1 MIYDANITTRARNYD
16 PVVGEGSSEGDLQ
29 RSDSAGEVLVGNNLF
44 HRDQIINTDA
54 DSRQLNPG
62 PAVSAYD
69 TIGRADD
76 KNLRSKNPGS
86 ETSVRRGRETKSDTH
101 TPKTN
106 QKRKS
111 ETNTAQECNDDA
123 GARSQKPDER
133 EETGRGGDKSRLT
146 SDPIVAPDGKIM
158 NYEQFKVQQIQDES
172 LSDIWHK
179 ARVGHPRFFISD
191 KGILFSKV
199 ENAGWEGHATG
210 NVLVAPMACREQI
223 LNLAHTH
230 LLGGHL
236 GINKT
241 RDRIRRQFWFPKFD
255 QIISQY
261 VNSCPQCQI
270 TARNEKKHR
279 APLIKVPV
287 IEQPMSVITMD
298 FVGPVAP
305 TKSGKKYML
314 ILVCEHSKYVEAIP
328 MASMRAQLVCEK
340 LVEFWSRFG
349 ISKEIRS
356 DQGRSFVSELVTGL
370 EKLVGCVPTIH
381 SSYAHHTSGTA
392 ERAIQTL
399 KHMMKKFMID
409 KPADWDKKLNYLLFS
424 LREVKHATT
433 GLSPNSLVYGRELRG
448 PLEVLKEAWSS
459 DEPPY
464 AMKQNVVEY
473 LLETR
478 KRLEECADIAISN
491 SNLAR
496 DRAKAWYDQYST
508 ERSFKPDDAVLV
520 LLPSSTDALKC
531 TYQGPGKILKRLN
544 DVSYVVAINN
554 RISKLHVN
562 LLRPWIDRSK
572 IPNLAAVN
580 VTLVANECEADYEL
594 LPGIDDD
601 DVTGPP
607 EISLH
612 LNDQQTTQLTNLI
625 QSFKDTVFSEKLGH
639 TDLIQHVIKLKDE
652 NLASLNLS
660 DCLTV

>member
-1 MIYDANITTRARNYD
+1 MSGEDSLDGSLLGSGLAR
-16 PVVGEGSSEGDLQ
+16 EA
-29 RSDSAGEVLVGNNLF
+29 RVGNKLF

-54 DSRQLNPG
+54 DSHQFNSG
-62 PAVSAYD
+62 PAVCTYD
-69 TIGRADD
+69 TGGRAND
-76 KNLRSKNPGS
+76 KIRGPKNPGS
-86 ETSVRRGRETKSDTH
+86 KTSVRRDHETKSDTH
-101 TPKTN
+101 KPETGPKG
-106 QKRKS
+106 KS
-111 ETNTAQECNDDA
+111 DTNTAQGCKDA
-123 GARSQKPDER
+123 GEGLVEPEER
-133 EETGRGGDKSRLT
+133 EETRVGDHKKRLT
-146 SDPIVAPDGKIM
+146 SDPIITSNVKVM
-158 NYEQFKVQQIQDES
+158 NYEQLKAQQMQDES
-172 LSDIWHK
+172 LAEIWQK

-191 KGILFSKV
+191 KGILFSKT
-199 ENAGWEGHATG
+199 ENAGWEGYAAG

-230 LLGGHL
+230 LLGGHM

-287 IEQPMSVITMD
+287 IEQPMSVLTMD
-298 FVGPVAP
+298 FLGPVTP
-305 TKSGKKYML
+305 TRSGKRYML

-328 MASMRAQLVCEK
+328 MSSMRAQLVCEK

-370 EKLVGCVPTIH
+370 QKLVGCVPTFH

-399 KHMMKKFMID
+399 KHMLKKFMID
-409 KPADWDKKLNYLLFS
+409 KPADWDKKLAYLLFS
-424 LREVKHATT
+424 LREIKHATT

-464 AMKQNVVEY
+464 AVKHNVVQY

-491 SNLAR
+491 SNVAR

-508 ERSFKPDDAVLV
+508 ERSFEPNEAVLV

-544 DVSYVVAINN
+544 DVSYEVAINN

-580 VTLVANECEADYEL
+580 VT
-594 LPGIDDD
+594 
-601 DVTGPP
+601 
-607 EISLH
+607 
-612 LNDQQTTQLTNLI
+612 
-625 QSFKDTVFSEKLGH
+625 
-639 TDLIQHVIKLKDE
+639 
-652 NLASLNLS
+652 
-660 DCLTV
+660 